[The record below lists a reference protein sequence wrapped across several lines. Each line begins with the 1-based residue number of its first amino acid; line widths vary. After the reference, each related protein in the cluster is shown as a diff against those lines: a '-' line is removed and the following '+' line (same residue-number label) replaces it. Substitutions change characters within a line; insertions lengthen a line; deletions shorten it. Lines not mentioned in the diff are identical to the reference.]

1 MKTKAIEFNAD
12 DLVGSVEAF
21 ARHVTGK
28 QKLTLSTATMPLP
41 PPVKPLTPS
50 QVRSIRRKLNVSQ
63 PVFAAMM
70 NIPTVTA
77 ASWERGRRKPTGAA
91 LRPARHRPQASRSIA
106 RRMIR
111 PLPTRLSFFLRGHR
125 RHFIGSTAILDRRD
139 EIFPLPVGQERL
151 GIADDSVPVVTR
163 PAGAG
168 FLRQL
173 PSARKPDRKSKGA
186 GSMVIEF

>member
-21 ARHVTGK
+21 ARHVSGK
-28 QKLTLSTATMPLP
+28 EKLTLRTATRPLP
-41 PPVKPLTPS
+41 TPVKPLTPA

-91 LRPARHRPQASRSIA
+91 LRLLDIA
-106 RRMIR
+106 RKH
-111 PLPTRLSFFLRGHR
+111 PEVLL
-125 RHFIGSTAILDRRD
+125 
-139 EIFPLPVGQERL
+139 
-151 GIADDSVPVVTR
+151 
-163 PAGAG
+163 AG
-168 FLRQL
+168 
-173 PSARKPDRKSKGA
+173 
-186 GSMVIEF
+186 